1 MTAKPSKT
9 AEIRAPSWLDRAGKR
24 MFRQVVRQLPA
35 HQEPLPEA
43 KVDLI
48 SDFVEARL
56 RTALAEL
63 LAQEIE
69 RSREY
74 RITRKGNCSPPCF
87 RGVRLSA
94 RRAILTNDG
103 GADSSCG

>member
-1 MTAKPSKT
+1 
-9 AEIRAPSWLDRAGKR
+9 
-24 MFRQVVRQLPA
+24 MFRQVVRQLPEPY
-35 HQEPLPEA
+35 EPLPEA

-56 RTALAEL
+56 RIAALADL

-74 RITRKGNCSPPCF
+74 RTTRKEVLPLSRQIDATTALSHRIADKLGLK
-87 RGVRLSA
+87 GV
-94 RRAILTNDG
+94 
-103 GADSSCG
+103 